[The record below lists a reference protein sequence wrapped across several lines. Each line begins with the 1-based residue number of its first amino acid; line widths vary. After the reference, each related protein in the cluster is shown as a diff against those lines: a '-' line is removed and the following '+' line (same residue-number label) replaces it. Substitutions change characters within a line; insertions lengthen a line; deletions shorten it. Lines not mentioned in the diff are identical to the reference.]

1 MFVLVLLK
9 NLETLK
15 GRIMQ
20 WAILQ
25 LAAEIELS
33 SRYLH
38 LHPQFL
44 RLGKMD
50 LHLGILVLE
59 ALRPHMKEQKGP
71 QQARWLPD
79 KYSNRHFFFH
89 DPIHQCFNL
98 KVN

>member
-1 MFVLVLLK
+1 
-9 NLETLK
+9 
-15 GRIMQ
+15 MQ

-59 ALRPHMKEQKGP
+59 ALRPHMKGQKGP
-71 QQARWLPD
+71 QQASWLPD
-79 KYSNRHFFFH
+79 KYLNRHIFFH
-89 DPIHQCFNL
+89 NLIHQCFNL
-98 KVN
+98 KVKYLLF